1 MFEGKEASVEAVL
14 TQLSDPRHEATD
26 MMNPIRSLSAPSPA
40 GGNGLARLQRAA
52 GQERAECTVCG
63 AHAYVTPGVPRSGR
77 CGNCGSFDL
86 RRLSA

>member
-1 MFEGKEASVEAVL
+1 MI
-14 TQLSDPRHEATD
+14 
-26 MMNPIRSLSAPSPA
+26 NPIRIAPSSGSAAP
-40 GGNGLARLQRAA
+40 NSLARLQRAA
-52 GQERAECTVCG
+52 GQVRAECGVCG